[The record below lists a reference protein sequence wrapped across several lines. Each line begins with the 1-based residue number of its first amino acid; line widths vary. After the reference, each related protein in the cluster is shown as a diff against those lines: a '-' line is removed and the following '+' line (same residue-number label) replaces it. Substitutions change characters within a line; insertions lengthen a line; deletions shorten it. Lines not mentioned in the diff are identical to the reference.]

1 MNILKRIK
9 VNSSKGNKVSSNNF
23 ILGKDDTLLPKF
35 TRIFGLEYN
44 VNFYYIKT
52 KKPGLTINDSEINI
66 YLPMNY
72 RNNSNQSLI
81 TAILYKMYEKIT
93 EVELENIL
101 EKARHDFGFAPEDY
115 EIKKIP
121 GLLASC
127 NKEIQK
133 IYVNPYISMYS
144 KEIIEYIIYHEF
156 CHLKYKNHSKQFYVL
171 LKKYK
176 PNYLNIEKQIANLKY

>member
-133 IYVNPYISMYS
+133 IFVNPYISMYS
-144 KEIIEYIIYHEF
+144 KEIIEYIVYHEF
-156 CHLKYKNHSKQFYVL
+156 CHLKYKNHSKQFYAL

-176 PNYLNIEKQIANLKY
+176 PNYLSIEKQIANLKY